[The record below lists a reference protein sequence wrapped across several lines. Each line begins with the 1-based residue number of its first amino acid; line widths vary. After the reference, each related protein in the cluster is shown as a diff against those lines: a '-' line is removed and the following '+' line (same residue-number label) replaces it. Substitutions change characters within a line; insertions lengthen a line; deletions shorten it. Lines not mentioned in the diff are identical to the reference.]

1 MPMPML
7 FGRQPERTWAG
18 RRASVVNDTKRAVI
32 DTNLLVRYLTGD
44 DPSKA
49 NEVKRLLLTAAA
61 GKIKLLLPSVVIAEL
76 VWVLQSFYKL
86 ERDEIVPLLNAILHT
101 RGVEVSD
108 KAVVSDAIAIYGD
121 DAIDFIDAWI
131 VAFAKAAEVRA
142 IYTFDR
148 KHFKGIDGIE
158 MMHP

>member
-1 MPMPML
+1 MS
-7 FGRQPERTWAG
+7 GE
-18 RRASVVNDTKRAVI
+18 RRASVVEDRKRAVI

-49 NEVKRLLLTAAA
+49 NDVKRLLLKAAQ
-61 GKIKLLLPSVVIAEL
+61 GEIRLLIPSVVIAEL

-86 ERDEIVPLLNAILHT
+86 ERSEIVPLLNAILHT
-101 RGVEVSD
+101 HGVEVSD
-108 KAVVSDAIAIYGD
+108 KTVVSDAIAIYRKE
-121 DAIDFIDAWI
+121 AIDFLDAWI